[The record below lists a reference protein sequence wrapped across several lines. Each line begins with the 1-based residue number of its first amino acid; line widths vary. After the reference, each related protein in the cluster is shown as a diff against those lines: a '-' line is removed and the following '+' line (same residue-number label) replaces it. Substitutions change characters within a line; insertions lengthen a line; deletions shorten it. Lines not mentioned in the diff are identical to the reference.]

1 MLATLVGVGGLAV
14 GSLGAN
20 ATGTCASQLSC
31 VGVRLAAPIAITTGG
46 VSFLVG
52 RDGRVRRVPGSRSP
66 YPRDA
71 AWLPGTGVWFRI
83 QHRHLVVGRAG
94 RTLWRSHGEIA
105 SASLYTYRYQGRK
118 LLLRSSTGTLV
129 KVIARGPPVSDYDVA
144 NGSLFFISGG
154 FVMRARG
161 ARVQRLASLSGLGLS
176 ADPFLQP
183 IGRLLALE
191 DGHRLV
197 VLHTDGT
204 VFAWT
209 PLPRSDGQP
218 ETISSS
224 LVTAPRASA
233 IAFAAASGQ
242 TADPDAARRSSGT
255 ETVYLLRPG
264 AHTAMP
270 VHRERVTF
278 TPWERGA
285 GLEWHGRWLLYSAT
299 EAHPQP
305 WPRRSTERE
314 GIQRSLR

>member
-1 MLATLVGVGGLAV
+1 M
-14 GSLGAN
+14 
-20 ATGTCASQLSC
+20 
-31 VGVRLAAPIAITTGG
+31 
-46 VSFLVG
+46 
-52 RDGRVRRVPGSRSP
+52 
-66 YPRDA
+66 
-71 AWLPGTGVWFRI
+71 
-83 QHRHLVVGRAG
+83 
-94 RTLWRSHGEIA
+94 
-105 SASLYTYRYQGRK
+105 
-118 LLLRSSTGTLV
+118 
-129 KVIARGPPVSDYDVA
+129 IARGPPVSDYDVA

-233 IAFAAASGQ
+233 IVWPNGRS
-242 TADPDAARRSSGT
+242 RR
-255 ETVYLLRPG
+255 RPAVIRHRNRVPVAPGG
-264 AHTAMP
+264 AHRDAGAP
-270 VHRERVTF
+270 RAGHVHAVGAWSRPRVAREVAALQRH
-278 TPWERGA
+278 RGA
-285 GLEWHGRWLLYSAT
+285 PPTVAAEEH
-299 EAHPQP
+299 
-305 WPRRSTERE
+305 
-314 GIQRSLR
+314 